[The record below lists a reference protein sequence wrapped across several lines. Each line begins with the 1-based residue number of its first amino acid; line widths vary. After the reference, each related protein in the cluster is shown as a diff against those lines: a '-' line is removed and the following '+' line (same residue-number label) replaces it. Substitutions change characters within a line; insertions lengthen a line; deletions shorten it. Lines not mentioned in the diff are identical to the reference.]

1 MSSPAYDAI
10 LQVIGVAYTYQP
22 SRAMRRR
29 LTANL
34 TRHHSSQTQDFSYFF
49 KSEPEHVVRSGMPLR
64 LRAGLDGEESVPH
77 WPEPEL
83 VVLLGPDHEPVGYTL
98 GNDLTAFAI
107 EARGR
112 DERFDGTYFG
122 KCWPGSCALG
132 PRFVTPEELGDD
144 GAVEITMRITRGGER
159 IYQYVYSTSRRTRA
173 FSTVPDLVVEHY
185 GRYLSDPPPSK
196 RVRMDPGGGRLRAGT
211 AIMLGAGV
219 IVPSRAYCQEG
230 DVITVS
236 CPQIGELTNTVAR
249 AEPARTGLA
258 SRALRAGLP

>member
-144 GAVEITMRITRGGER
+144 
-159 IYQYVYSTSRRTRA
+159 
-173 FSTVPDLVVEHY
+173 
-185 GRYLSDPPPSK
+185 
-196 RVRMDPGGGRLRAGT
+196 
-211 AIMLGAGV
+211 
-219 IVPSRAYCQEG
+219 CQEG
-230 DVITVS
+230 DVITIS
-236 CPQIGELTNTVAR
+236 CPQIGELSNTVAR
-249 AEPARTGLA
+249 AEPARAGLP
-258 SRALRAGLP
+258 SRPLRAGLP